1 MKMSNLFR
9 ATLVSMAFLAVVPQM
24 WAGNPDRAGEAGAYE
39 LVMNGWGRTSGVF
52 GMNSACVQGL
62 EAMRLNPAGLAFAPK
77 TEVLFSRTHW
87 LQGSEV
93 YLNSAGIAQKFGK
106 DKGNVVGVTI
116 NALDFGDIER
126 TTTNLPEGGIGTFKP
141 GFLNIGV
148 GYSRAFSN
156 SIYAG
161 VVFRLIN
168 ERIDDLSA
176 TGFCIDAGIQYVT
189 GARENIHFG
198 IALRNVG
205 TPMRFGGDGLN
216 FSGSA
221 TEGSYTI
228 TQSQRTQKFEL
239 PSQLNIGAAYDWYID
254 KAKENPDHK
263 LTFMANFTSNSFG
276 KDQFGG
282 GLEYGWRKMLMIR
295 AGYRYEDGITSFST
309 STTAFTGLAAGMSVQ
324 VPLTK
329 KKNEGAT
336 IGVDYAYRATYTF
349 KGTHTYGI
357 RITL

>member
-1 MKMSNLFR
+1 MSNLLK
-9 ATLVSMAFLAVVPQM
+9 AACVGLALLAAVPQS
-24 WAGNPDRAGEAGAYE
+24 WAGNPDRSGEAGAYE
-39 LVMNGWGRTSGVF
+39 LLMNGWGRTSGVF
-52 GMNSACVQGL
+52 GMNSANVGGL
-62 EAMRLNPAGLAFAPK
+62 EAMQLNPAGLAFTKK
-77 TEVLFSRTHW
+77 TEILFARTHW

-93 YLNSAGIAQKFGK
+93 FINAAGIAQKFGK

-116 NALDFGDIER
+116 NALDFGEIER
-126 TTTNLPEGGIGTFKP
+126 TTTSLPEGGIGTYKP

-168 ERIDDLSA
+168 ERIDDASA

-189 GARENIHFG
+189 GPRENIHFG

-205 TPMRFGGDGLN
+205 TPMKFSGDGLN
-216 FSGSA
+216 FRGSA
-221 TEGSYTI
+221 TEGDFAA
-228 TQSQRTQKFEL
+228 TQSQRTQRFEL
-239 PSQLNIGAAYDWYID
+239 PSQLNLGAAYDWYID
-254 KAKENPDHK
+254 KAKENPDHR

-282 GLEYGWRKMLMIR
+282 GLEYGWRNIVMVR
-295 AGYRYEDGITSFST
+295 GGYRYEDGITQFETRT
-309 STTAFTGLAAGMSVQ
+309 SAFTGLAAGMSVQ

-336 IGVDYAYRATYTF
+336 LGVDYSYRATSPF
-349 KGTHTYGI
+349 KGTHTYGV
-357 RITL
+357 RINL

>member
-1 MKMSNLFR
+1 MSKIFR
-9 ATLVSMAFLAVVPQM
+9 ATLVGMAFLAAMPQL

-39 LVMNGWGRTSGVF
+39 LLMNGWGRSAGVF
-52 GMNSACVQGL
+52 GMNSSHVKGL
-62 EAMRLNPAGLAFAPK
+62 EAMRLNPAGLAFTKK

-116 NALDFGDIER
+116 NAFDFGDLER
-126 TTTNLPEGGIGTFKP
+126 TTTALPEGGIGTFSP
-141 GFLNIGV
+141 SFLNIGIA
-148 GYSRAFSN
+148 YSRAFSN

-168 ERIDDLSA
+168 ESIDDLNA

-189 GARENIHFG
+189 GPRENIRFG

-205 TPMRFGGDGLN
+205 TPMKFGGDGLN
-216 FSGSA
+216 FRGAA
-221 TEGSYTI
+221 TGGDYTA

-239 PSQLNIGAAYDWYID
+239 PSQLNIGASYDWYID
-254 KAKENPDHK
+254 KAKENPDHR

-282 GLEYGWRKMLMIR
+282 GLEYGWRSILMLR
-295 AGYRYEDGITSFST
+295 AGYRYENGITSYET
-309 STTAFTGLAAGMSVQ
+309 STTAFTGLAAGMSVE

-329 KKNEGAT
+329 KKGAGPQ
-336 IGVDYAYRATYTF
+336 IGIDYAYRATYTF

-357 RITL
+357 RINL